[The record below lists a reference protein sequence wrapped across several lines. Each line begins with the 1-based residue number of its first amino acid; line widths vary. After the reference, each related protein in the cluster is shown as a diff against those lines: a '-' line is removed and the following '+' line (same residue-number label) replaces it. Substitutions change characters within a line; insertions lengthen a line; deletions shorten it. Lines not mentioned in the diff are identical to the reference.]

1 MENILYAL
9 PDDYMVTVDE
19 ESVLRI
25 KQTAIGK
32 RLTTNRLA
40 IKTGLGR
47 EVIENLYYRKHRIRL
62 SHLRILCDVVFNDNK
77 SYVLQENCD

>member
-1 MENILYAL
+1 
-9 PDDYMVTVDE
+9 MVTVDE

-25 KQTAIGK
+25 KQTAVGK

-47 EVIENLYYRKHRIRL
+47 EVIESLYYRKHRIRL
-62 SHLRILCDVVFNDNK
+62 SHLQILCDAVFENNSTYILREENMPND
-77 SYVLQENCD
+77 SVSEEGE